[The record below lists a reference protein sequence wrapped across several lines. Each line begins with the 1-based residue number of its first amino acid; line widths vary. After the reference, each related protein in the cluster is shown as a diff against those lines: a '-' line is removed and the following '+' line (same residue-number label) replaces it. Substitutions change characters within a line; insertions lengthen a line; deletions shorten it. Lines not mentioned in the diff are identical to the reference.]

1 MASLVRML
9 MSAML
14 ICIIAV
20 FMHSAITLL
29 DPMLAVVSL
38 ALEEM
43 DGLAMTLMNAR
54 MELTSVTHTQYVE
67 TPEALTNAAASLGF
81 VEMVRCVEISTS
93 AWMDHMA
100 AVCMQLVRTL
110 MAPIHVRA
118 MPVSMV
124 MVVYALTLMSAV
136 KEIIYAKLVPPVLT
150 ILVLTAAP
158 AGKATLEMDGIVKV
172 INNRSFIDFLVTVAL
187 A

>member
-1 MASLVRML
+1 MGMASLVRML

-81 VEMVRCVEISTS
+81 VGMVRFVKMSTNVS
-93 AWMDHMA
+93 IDHMT
-100 AVCMQLVRTL
+100 AVHKRLVKTVW
-110 MAPIHVRA
+110 APIHVRA
-118 MPVSMV
+118 MTVSMA

-136 KEIIYAKLVPPVLT
+136 KEIIYATLMPPVLT

-158 AGKATLEMDGIVKV
+158 AEKATLEMDDIVKV
-172 INNRSFIDFLVTVAL
+172 TATTEASLTS
-187 A
+187 